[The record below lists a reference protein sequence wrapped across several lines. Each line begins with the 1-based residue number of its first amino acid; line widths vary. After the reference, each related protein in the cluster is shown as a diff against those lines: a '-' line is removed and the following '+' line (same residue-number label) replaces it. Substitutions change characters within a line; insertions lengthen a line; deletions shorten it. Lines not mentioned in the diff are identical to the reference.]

1 MATNR
6 QTWKTK
12 EVKSLLGWLASQ
24 DGVYVEENVQL
35 VRPTYK
41 IKPNAS
47 LSDKDHTLL
56 KQENSK
62 HKDVK

>member
-1 MATNR
+1 
-6 QTWKTK
+6 
-12 EVKSLLGWLASQ
+12 LASQ